1 MLNMI
6 ANLISEIWHAMQMLF
21 LYGIAG
27 LLILFVIYFFYRLEQ
42 EVARDKEK
50 GNN

>member
-21 LYGIAG
+21 LYGTAG
-27 LLILFVIYFFYRLEQ
+27 LLILFVIYFIYRAEQ
-42 EVARDKEK
+42 EVAKDKANEK
-50 GNN
+50 

>member
-1 MLNMI
+1 MEMLL
-6 ANLISEIWHAMQMLF
+6 NLLSEIWHAMQMIF
-21 LYGIAG
+21 IYGIAG

-42 EVARDKEK
+42 EVAKDKEK